1 MTGAAQAADKTIV
14 VGYQT
19 DALPSSVGIANGD
32 FDKATG
38 AKIDFRRFNSGAEI
52 FAAIASGD
60 VQVGYVGSSPFAAA
74 TSRGLDVKA
83 FYLASISGVDEALVV
98 RNGSGI
104 NSLADL
110 KGKKLAAAPVS
121 TDHYQ
126 LLALIKSLGLNE
138 KDVQVFAIPQP
149 DIVAGYNRGDLDGG
163 FVWDPALTELKKNGK
178 VLVTSKEVAEKGA
191 PTFSAWVATAAFAK
205 ENPGFLKAF
214 AGVIDKYQTSFANDK
229 AAWGPDS
236 DNAKV
241 LAKLLG
247 GTPQNQ
253 ASALKNLTLLPVDV
267 AAFRPVAW
275 RRREVRARQD
285 PEGHLGLPQ
294 GSEEDLRRPAF
305 LRRVRHDG
313 RRGGAQEA
321 RNVSPSSAGAS
332 PSTLAARQ
340 PLSTGNLKAHAARR
354 QSERLLCRP
363 RRADGARARSGLARH
378 SRSRIRGRAR
388 RLGLREVDAAQ
399 RHGGV
404 PAALVGFD
412 RAQRRRGHG
421 PRRRSRRRLPEGCFA
436 ALEDGRGEC
445 RARAQVRGRR
455 PDGAPRPRAGACCAW
470 SACRTSPTRRLT
482 NCRAACA
489 SASASP
495 ARSPPTPP
503 SCSWTSRSARSTA

>member
-1 MTGAAQAADKTIV
+1 MFLGKTFLAAALGALALMTGAAQAADRPVV

-32 FDKATG
+32 FEKATG
-38 AKIDFRRFNSGAEI
+38 AKIDLRRFNSGAEI

-74 TSRGLDVKA
+74 TSHGLDVKA

-126 LLALIKSLGLNE
+126 LLALIKNLGLTE

-149 DIVAGYNRGDLDGG
+149 EIVAGYNRGDLDGG

-178 VLVTSKEVAEKGA
+178 VIVTSRDVADKGA

-205 ENPGFLKAF
+205 ENPAFLKGL

-247 GTPQNQ
+247 GTPQDQ
-253 ASALKNLTLLPVDV
+253 ANALKNLSLLPID
-267 AAFRPVAW
+267 AQLSDSW
-275 RRREVRARQD
+275 
-285 PEGHLGLPQ
+285 LG
-294 GSEEDLRRPAF
+294 
-305 LRRVRHDG
+305 
-313 RRGGAQEA
+313 GGE
-321 RNVSPSSAGAS
+321 
-332 PSTLAARQ
+332 
-340 PLSTGNLKAHAARR
+340 K
-354 QSERLLCRP
+354 
-363 RRADGARARSGLARH
+363 SGLAGILKDT
-378 SRSRIRGRAR
+378 SVFLKDQKKISAV
-388 RLGLREVDAAQ
+388 LPSYAAFVTTDAITQ
-399 RHGGV
+399 LKKPG
-404 PAALVGFD
+404 
-412 RAQRRRGHG
+412 
-421 PRRRSRRRLPEGCFA
+421 
-436 ALEDGRGEC
+436 
-445 RARAQVRGRR
+445 
-455 PDGAPRPRAGACCAW
+455 
-470 SACRTSPTRRLT
+470 T
-482 NCRAACA
+482 
-489 SASASP
+489 
-495 ARSPPTPP
+495 
-503 SCSWTSRSARSTA
+503 